1 MLTCEV
7 RHLDRP
13 GQGVG
18 LPSLI
23 SKHLEVP
30 VTLLSDTQCPP
41 GSENSC
47 KGKRSPLIRMN
58 PETTF

>member
-1 MLTCEV
+1 MVGPKLTCEV

-23 SKHLEVP
+23 SKHLELP
-30 VTLLSDTQCPP
+30 VTLLSDTQW
-41 GSENSC
+41 SSWQ
-47 KGKRSPLIRMN
+47 
-58 PETTF
+58 